1 MKTFLR
7 APSLILATL
16 LLGSPVLAAG
26 KGAEIGVNP
35 SPPGITIQP
44 LGRDQGYGF
53 GGAGAGGRERLVL
66 ADASGLTLYTYAAD
80 TPGKSTCTSDCAK
93 DWPPALAP
101 AKPVL
106 FGAWSVITR
115 DDGTKQWA
123 YQGKPLYTSSKDVDP
138 GSWYGNSPA
147 NDGPR
152 RKNGAGVIVGREPN
166 YLGGGGRRREG
177 LRETPL
183 PEDWKIADLLPVT
196 DVLLPVGFAIKEVQD
211 AMGIVLVDYRNR
223 TLYVFNGDPNKDG
236 QSYSERANSP
246 WVPAAAPQLSR
257 SVGDFGLI
265 LRNDGFRQWTYRGK
279 GLYTYAPDME
289 ESYADGMGVD
299 KDFDVAAIYRFYT
312 PANVRTTNTP
322 SIGKILASAQGI
334 TLYRREAHSVGQTH
348 GLRRSQPLKPAV
360 GRDLGINPLCDGECR
375 DHWHPFP
382 AATNQPAA
390 WGQWTVYTHPDGF
403 RQLAYQGYALWTFD
417 ADKKPGDINGH
428 DEYLD
433 FQFSGLVTKDGE
445 LPGKPIDLGTPQD
458 GPAALYWSVI
468 QP

>member
-1 MKTFLR
+1 MKTFPK
-7 APSLILATL
+7 AQSFAFAAVM
-16 LLGSPVLAAG
+16 LLGPAAMAAA
-26 KGAEIGVNP
+26 KGPDLGVNP

-44 LGRDQGYGF
+44 LGRDQGYSF
-53 GGAGAGGRERLVL
+53 GGPGAGGRERLVF
-66 ADASGLTLYTYAAD
+66 ADAKGLTLYTYAAD

-101 AKPVL
+101 AKPMV

-115 DDGTKQWA
+115 EDGEKQWA

-147 NDGPR
+147 NDGPK
-152 RKNGAGVIVGREPN
+152 RKNGAGVIVGKDPS

-177 LRETPL
+177 AKETPL
-183 PEDWKIADLLPVT
+183 PEDWKIAELLPVPS
-196 DVLLPVGFAIKEVQD
+196 VKLPVGFAVKEVQD
-211 AMGIVLVDYRNR
+211 ALGIVLVDWRKR
-223 TLYVFNGDPNKDG
+223 TLYVFAGDPNKDA
-236 QSYSERANSP
+236 RPNSP
-246 WVPAAAPQLSR
+246 WVPAEAPQLSQP
-257 SVGDFGLI
+257 VGDFGFVV
-265 LRNDGFRQWTYRGK
+265 RNDGRRQWTYKGK

-289 ESYADGMGVD
+289 ESYADGIGVD
-299 KDFDVAAIYRFYT
+299 KDFDVAAIYRYYT
-312 PANVRTTNTP
+312 PVNVRTTYTP
-322 SIGKILASAQGI
+322 STGKILASAQGI

-360 GRDLGINPLCDGECR
+360 GRDLGINPQCDGECR
-375 DHWHPFP
+375 AHWHPFP
-382 AATNQPAA
+382 AASNQPDA

-403 RQLAYQGYALWTFD
+403 RQLAYQGYALWTHD
-417 ADKKPGDINGH
+417 GDKKPGDINGH

-445 LPGKPIDLGTPQD
+445 RPAQLIDLGTPQD
-458 GPAALYWSVI
+458 GPAALYWAVI